1 LIFINNIN
9 PRINSRTTTIIENA
23 KAYFS
28 KNGKLKTIG
37 EKYSSNLKENP
48 FKSTAFT
55 NPEAINISATIYRR
69 TAFIILEMEVRGWKM
84 DVDNTMHRLIF

>member
-9 PRINSRTTTIIENA
+9 PRTSSNTTTAIENA

-37 EKYSSNLKENP
+37 EKYSSNLKEKP

-55 NPEAINISATIYRR
+55 NPEAMNVRETIYRK

>member
-1 LIFINNIN
+1 M
-9 PRINSRTTTIIENA
+9 ENA
-23 KAYFS
+23 RAYFS

-37 EKYSSNLKENP
+37 EKYSSSLKENP

-55 NPEAINISATIYRR
+55 NPEAMNIRETIYRK